1 MVNYF
6 ALRPC
11 CNSVDDATLRHQEA
25 VQQHARVDEH
35 RSSEAGYSDQ
45 DWLNTKDT
53 TLMVLITNTEPF
65 MLVIDSTIA
74 ETVRD
79 YSSAATLDCREKLS
93 HTYRQMKKTL

>member
-1 MVNYF
+1 
-6 ALRPC
+6 
-11 CNSVDDATLRHQEA
+11 
-25 VQQHARVDEH
+25 
-35 RSSEAGYSDQ
+35 
-45 DWLNTKDT
+45 
-53 TLMVLITNTEPF
+53 MVLITNTGPF